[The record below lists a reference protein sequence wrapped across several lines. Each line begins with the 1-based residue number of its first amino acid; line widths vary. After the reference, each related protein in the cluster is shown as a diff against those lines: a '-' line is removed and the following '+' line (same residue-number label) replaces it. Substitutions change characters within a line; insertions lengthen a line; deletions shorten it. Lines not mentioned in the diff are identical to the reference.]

1 MTRRKLMNDAKKRAR
16 RRALRAAKVA
26 TLGLALA
33 GGCYAQHE
41 VEDPVA
47 TADAASPTDAAPD
60 LGLDA
65 APTDLGTDMHAADAG
80 RCEVGESWSECC
92 TRVEWRCDDANSWGC
107 CAWGPYVP
115 PAEGALP
122 PSRER
127 IG

>member
-1 MTRRKLMNDAKKRAR
+1 MNDTKKRAR

-33 GGCYAQHE
+33 GGCYAHHE
-41 VEDPVA
+41 TEEPAITVDA
-47 TADAASPTDAAPD
+47 TAPVTDASTPD

-65 APTDLGTDMHAADAG
+65 GTDMFAADAG
-80 RCEVGESWSECC
+80 APCARDESWTECC
-92 TRVEWRCDDANSWGC
+92 ERVEWACDGENTWGC

-115 PAEGALP
+115 PSEGALP

>member
-1 MTRRKLMNDAKKRAR
+1 MTHEKKKRAR

-33 GGCYAQHE
+33 GGCYAQFE
-41 VEDPVA
+41 VEEMAPAVDAAGPM
-47 TADAASPTDAAPD
+47 ADAATPD
-60 LGLDA
+60 HGLDA
-65 APTDLGTDMHAADAG
+65 GPRDLGTDMHAADAG
-80 RCEVGESWSECC
+80 RCEVDESWSECC
-92 TRVEWRCDDANSWGC
+92 ERVEWRCDEANSWGC

-115 PAEGALP
+115 PSERALP

>member
-1 MTRRKLMNDAKKRAR
+1 MDQAKRAR
-16 RRALRAAKVA
+16 RRALRAARVA

-41 VEDPVA
+41 IEETAPV
-47 TADAASPTDAAPD
+47 ADAAVDLHTEPSD
-60 LGLDA
+60 LG
-65 APTDLGTDMHAADAG
+65 TDLGTDMFAADAG
-80 RCEVGESWSECC
+80 APCAMDESWTECC
-92 TRVEWRCDDANSWGC
+92 VRVDWRCDSANSWGC

-115 PAEGALP
+115 PSESALP